1 MVLDWTAEVVGRMHA
16 SKITGLML
24 AREAG
29 VSNSYLSGV
38 LNKKRTGGTQ
48 TRQKIISALERLEDQ
63 AGRNTE
69 DS

>member
-16 SKITGLML
+16 AKITGLML
-24 AREAG
+24 AKEAG

-48 TRQKIISALERLEDQ
+48 TRRKIISALERLEDQ